1 MTLIGQDAGWEKT
14 EKRKNTANK
23 EKRKPTLACACIKHG
38 QKRNPAICSFLIKKE
53 NRVTNFRIYLS
64 NMS

>member
-23 EKRKPTLACACIKHG
+23 EKRKPTLACAWTKKKPG
-38 QKRNPAICSFLIKKE
+38 NLLI
-53 NRVTNFRIYLS
+53 S
-64 NMS
+64 H